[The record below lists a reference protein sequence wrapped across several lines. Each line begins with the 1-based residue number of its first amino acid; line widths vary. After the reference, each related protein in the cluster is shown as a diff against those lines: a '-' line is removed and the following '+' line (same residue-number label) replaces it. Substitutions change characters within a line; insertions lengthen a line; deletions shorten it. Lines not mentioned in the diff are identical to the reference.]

1 MDDEQTEINGICELK
16 IIDGNSILIKCPKF
30 ELLSLTKGDNT
41 SLSEATICIGESFN
55 LADADH
61 ISETYNLIGIQEDYA
76 ILEAEL
82 TFTGVGIPEE
92 EWTKIKVISISPY
105 ISPQ

>member
-1 MDDEQTEINGICELK
+1 MLEKQTEISGICELQ
-16 IIDGNSILIKCPKF
+16 IIDGDSILIKCPKF
-30 ELLSLTKGDNT
+30 ELLCLTKGENT
-41 SLSEATICIGESFN
+41 SLSEATIYIGESFN

-82 TFTGVGIPEE
+82 TFTGIGIPEE
-92 EWTKIKVISISPY
+92 EWTKKKVISVSPY
-105 ISPQ
+105 KSP

>member
-1 MDDEQTEINGICELK
+1 MIEKQTEINGICELK

-30 ELLSLTKGDNT
+30 ELLYLTKGENT
-41 SLSEATICIGESFN
+41 SLSEATIYIGESFN

-61 ISETYNLIGIQEDYA
+61 ISETYNLVEIQEDYA

-82 TFTGVGIPEE
+82 TFTGIGIPEE
-92 EWTKIKVISISPY
+92 EWTKKKVISVSPY
-105 ISPQ
+105 KSP

>member
-1 MDDEQTEINGICELK
+1 MVEKQTEINGICELK

-30 ELLSLTKGDNT
+30 ELLSLTKGENT

-61 ISETYNLIGIQEDYA
+61 ISETYNLIDIREVSA

-82 TFTGVGIPEE
+82 TFTGIGIPEE
-92 EWTKIKVISISPY
+92 EWTKKKVISISPY

>member
-1 MDDEQTEINGICELK
+1 MLEKQTEISGICELK
-16 IIDGNSILIKCPKF
+16 IVDGNSILIKCPKF
-30 ELLSLTKGDNT
+30 ELLSLTKGENT
-41 SLSEATICIGESFN
+41 SLSEATIYIGESFN

-82 TFTGVGIPEE
+82 TFTGIGIPEE
-92 EWTKIKVISISPY
+92 EWTKKKEILVSPY
-105 ISPQ
+105 KSPQ

>member
-1 MDDEQTEINGICELK
+1 MVEKQTEINGICELK

-30 ELLSLTKGDNT
+30 ELLSLTKGENT

-61 ISETYNLIGIQEDYA
+61 ISETYNLIDIREVSA

-82 TFTGVGIPEE
+82 TFTGIGIPKE
-92 EWTKIKVISISPY
+92 EWTKKKVISISPY